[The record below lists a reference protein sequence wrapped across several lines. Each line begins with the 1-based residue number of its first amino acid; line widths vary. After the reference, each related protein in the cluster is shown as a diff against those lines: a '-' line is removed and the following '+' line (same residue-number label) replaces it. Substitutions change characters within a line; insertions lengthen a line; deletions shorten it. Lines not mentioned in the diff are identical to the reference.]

1 MRTHVTARH
10 CEIDPEDRLLA
21 EQRLEKLARFIH
33 DILEAHVI
41 LTAENYRHVAEIT
54 LKLKGREIAGRE
66 EANSP
71 RLALSAAFDRI
82 EHQGRKLKERRL
94 DWRRGDRTRAIDL
107 TNGPAEAEKEG
118 GEEFESGGAPRGEE

>member
-33 DILEAHVI
+33 DILEAHVT

-82 EHQGRKLKERRL
+82 EQQGRKLKERRL

-107 TNGPAEAEKEG
+107 SNGTAEKEG
-118 GEEFESGGAPRGEE
+118 GEELEAGGAPRGEE